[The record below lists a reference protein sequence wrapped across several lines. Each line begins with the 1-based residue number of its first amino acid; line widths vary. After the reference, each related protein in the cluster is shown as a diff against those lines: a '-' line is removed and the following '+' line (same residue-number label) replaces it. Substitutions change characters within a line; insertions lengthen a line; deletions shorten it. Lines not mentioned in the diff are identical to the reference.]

1 MSAIEVN
8 YRWTEEEY
16 LQAADQHTRFGGG
29 NSKDKIVAA
38 VVGGLIVLSLFM
50 MMERGFQPA
59 DSMAFIL
66 AIYWFF
72 FRSRIHT
79 RMLRSRFRKSTQQ
92 GKLIS
97 LSITDEEIQAQ
108 TEDQTEGS
116 FDWSTVTKVV
126 QTAQGYLM
134 YRGVNYLW
142 LPNVGFSSEED
153 AKRFGAMS
161 ERKAA
166 LFVDKTAG

>member
-29 NSKDKIVAA
+29 NAKDKIVAA

-72 FRSRIHT
+72 FRNRLHN
-79 RMLRSRFRKSTQQ
+79 RMLKSRFQKSDQKDKQ
-92 GKLIS
+92 IS
-97 LSITDEEIQAQ
+97 LNITDEEIKAQ
-108 TEDQTEGS
+108 TEGQSEGC
-116 FDWSTVTKVV
+116 FDWSSVTKVV
-126 QTAQGYLM
+126 HTTQGYLM
-134 YRGVNYLW
+134 YRGINYMW
-142 LPNVGFSSEED
+142 LPNVSFSSEEEI
-153 AKRFGAMS
+153 KRFGAIS
-161 ERKAA
+161 ERKAGE
-166 LFVDKTAG
+166 FIDKTAG